1 MYPMISSAFKR
12 LTAAMLSVLL
22 LGTALHAQQRVTLSG
37 TVVDAL
43 GPVISAGVVQ
53 LGTSNGTV
61 TDMDGHFSIT
71 VPAGSTVEFSALGYL
86 PQQVVVNE
94 TKTVTILLEEDN
106 LQLEETVVVG
116 YGVQKKSDLT
126 GAISSV
132 KSQDLEARTITTAS
146 QALQGKTAG
155 VQVMNSSARPGA
167 SPTIRIRG
175 ISSNGD
181 CDPLYVVDGRVCSD
195 IGGIDPNDIES
206 MEVLKDGAS
215 AAIYGASAG
224 NGVVLITTK
233 KGKGKGKVSYEF
245 QLAVQSLG
253 KVPQVMNAEQYI
265 DYYTEAGL
273 ISLDQVYRNWD
284 FQTNTDWIN
293 TAFDKGIMHRHNV
306 SFQAGSDNASIY
318 ASINYLDNNGM
329 FAGDQ
334 DFFRRL
340 TGMVNASWKILPWLE
355 IGSNNQLE
363 RSNYRNMYDAGTVEY
378 GHTEYNT
385 VLSTLRL
392 DPLTK
397 PWYAANELPANMQL
411 ILENPQWGQLLGDG
425 KGNYYGISSF
435 VVDSNPNPFI
445 MRDKTLSTNRS
456 FAINGTSFINLTPL
470 KGLLITSRIS
480 YRFMGGD
487 NTSADLAYYANPKS
501 QQSYITLG
509 ATSQNPSYYQWENF
523 LNYNRDFGKHNVGIM
538 LGTSYSQQ
546 HNYNVSA
553 NSSGSEG
560 DLGVQKDNP
569 LFYYLGYRSP
579 SASLRVFGGEDAFI
593 RKLAYFGR
601 VNWSYAGKYLV
612 QASLRAD
619 AADSSV
625 LPAAKRWGYF
635 PAVSAGWTISEEP
648 FMEGVKSWLSFLKIR
663 ASWGQNGSL
672 ASLGDFR
679 YANSIASFYNYYA
692 TEALPT
698 SSGPD
703 DFRYIYAYGPSSSG
717 NNELKWETSEQTDLG
732 LDARFLAGKLTFS
745 MDWFNKTTK
754 DLIVEGLV
762 PSTIMGVTASPLN
775 AGNIRNT
782 GFEFELGWSDQ
793 IGKDFTY
800 SLRGNL
806 STLKNQVTKIHETA
820 TYIQSQVAPTRFE
833 VGQPAW
839 YFYGYKFS
847 GIDPATGEPTFENL
861 DDDPTI
867 GDGDKTYIGKGIPDL
882 TGGVTLTAGWKG
894 IDLLV
899 FGTFSAGN
907 QILCSLNS
915 TSGAY
920 NKLTYFTEDRWTPT
934 HTQATQPRAGAN
946 GLDKYA
952 ISSASVFDGSYFKIK
967 QIQLGYALPQSLL
980 SKIRMSD
987 LRIYASLDDWFT
999 FTKYPGFDPEIVGV
1013 GQSLGIDGGS
1023 YPTSKKVVFGLQL
1036 TF

>member
-1 MYPMISSAFKR
+1 MYLMIHSALKR
-12 LTAAMLSVLL
+12 LTAVALSALL
-22 LGTALHAQQRVTLSG
+22 LCTSLHAQQRVTLSG

-43 GPVISAGVVQ
+43 GPVIAAGVVQ
-53 LGTSNGTV
+53 VGTTNGTI
-61 TDMDGHFSIT
+61 TDVDGTFFIN
-71 VPAGSTVEFSALGYL
+71 VPAGSTVEISALGYL
-86 PQQVVVNE
+86 PQQIVVNE
-94 TKTVTILLEEDN
+94 TKTVTITLEEDN
-106 LQLEETVVVG
+106 FQLEETVVVG

-132 KSQDLEARTITTAS
+132 KTQDLEARTITTAS

-167 SPTIRIRG
+167 NPTIRIRG
-175 ISSNGD
+175 IASNGD
-181 CDPLYVVDGRVCSD
+181 CDPLYVVDGRVTSD

-233 KGKGKGKVSYEF
+233 KGKGDGKVSYEF
-245 QLAVQSLG
+245 QYSIQSLG
-253 KVPQVMNAEQYI
+253 KTPQVMNAEQYI

-273 ISLDQVYRNWD
+273 ITLDQVYRNWD
-284 FQTNTDWIN
+284 FKTNTDWVN
-293 TAFDKGIMHRHNV
+293 TAFENGAMQRHTV
-306 SFQAGSDNASIY
+306 SFQAGNDKGSLY
-318 ASINYLDNNGM
+318 ASLNYLNNNGI
-329 FAGDQ
+329 FVGKS
-334 DFFRRL
+334 DFYERI
-340 TGMVNASWKILPWLE
+340 TGMVNVSWKILPWLE
-355 IGSNNQLE
+355 FGSNNQIE
-363 RSNYRNMYDAGTVEY
+363 YANGRNISDAGTVINS
-378 GHTEYNT
+378 HTDLNT
-385 VLSTLRL
+385 VLSVLRL

-397 PWYAANELPANMQL
+397 PVYAANELPANMQL
-411 ILENPQWGQLLGDG
+411 VMDNPQWGPLVGDG
-425 KGNYYGISSF
+425 NGNYYGVSNFII
-435 VVDSNPNPFI
+435 DSNPNPLI
-445 MRDKTLSTNRS
+445 LRDRS
-456 FAINGTSFINLTPL
+456 YMKSRKMAINGTTYINLTPI
-470 KGLLITSRIS
+470 KGLLITSRLS
-480 YRFMGGD
+480 YQLNGANEYTYD
-487 NTSADLAYYANPKS
+487 IPYYANSKS
-501 QQSYITLG
+501 QQNYVTLASSASAPG
-509 ATSQNPSYYQWENF
+509 YFQWENF
-523 LNYNRDFGKHNVGIM
+523 LNYTRDFGKHSMGVM
-538 LGTSYSQQ
+538 LGTSYSQA
-546 HNYNVSA
+546 HNFTVGGNVS
-553 NSSGSEG
+553 GGEG
-560 DLGVQKDNP
+560 DLGVQKNNP
-569 LFYYLGYRSP
+569 LFYYFAYRS
-579 SASLRVFGGEDAFI
+579 ASSTVRLSGGEDLFN

-619 AADSSV
+619 AADTSV
-625 LPAAKRWGYF
+625 LPVSKRWGYF

-648 FMEGVKSWLSFLKIR
+648 FMEGAKSWLSFLKIR
-663 ASWGQNGSL
+663 ASWGQNGSI
-672 ASLGDFR
+672 ASLSGYR
-679 YANSIASFYNYYA
+679 YANSIASYYNYYG

-698 SSGPD
+698 SDGPD
-703 DFRYIYAYGPSSSG
+703 FHYIYGYAPSSSG
-717 NNELKWETSEQTDLG
+717 NNELKWETSQQTDLG
-732 LDARFLAGKLTFS
+732 LDARFLGGKLTFS
-745 MDWFNKTTK
+745 MDWFDKTTK

-762 PSTIMGVTASPLN
+762 PSTIMGVTASPMN

-800 SLRGNL
+800 SIRGNI
-806 STLKNQVTKIHETA
+806 STLKNKVTKIHETA
-820 TYIQSQVAPTRFE
+820 TYIQSQLAPTRFE

-839 YFYGYKFS
+839 YFYGYKFA
-847 GIDPATGEPTFENL
+847 GINAETGEPEFENL

-867 GDGDKTYIGKGIPDL
+867 GDGDKTYIGKGIPDV
-882 TGGVTLTAGWKG
+882 TGGITLTAGWKG

-967 QIQLGYALPQSLL
+967 QIQLGYSFPKTLL
-980 SKIRMSD
+980 SKIRMSN
-987 LRIYASLDDWFT
+987 LRVYASLDDWFT
-999 FTKYPGFDPEIVGV
+999 FAKYPGFDPEITGI
-1013 GQSLGIDGGS
+1013 GQSLGIDSGS
-1023 YPTSKKVVFGLQL
+1023 YPTSKKLVFGVQL

>member
-1 MYPMISSAFKR
+1 MIPSALKK
-12 LTAAMLSVLL
+12 LTAFALSVLL
-22 LGTALHAQQRVTLSG
+22 LAPSLQAQQKVTLSG

-43 GPVISAGVVQ
+43 GPVIAAGVVQ
-53 LGTSNGTV
+53 QGTTNGTV
-61 TDMDGHFSIT
+61 TDADGHFSLT
-71 VPAGSTVEFSALGYL
+71 VPSGATVEISAMGYL
-86 PQQVVVNE
+86 AQQIVVNASQ
-94 TKTVTILLEEDN
+94 TVTVTLEEDN
-106 LQLEETVVVG
+106 FQLEETVVVG

-132 KSQDLEARTITTAS
+132 KAQDLEARTITDAS

-181 CDPLYVVDGRVCSD
+181 CDPLYVVDGRVTSD

-233 KGKGKGKVSYEF
+233 KGKGEGKISYEF
-245 QLAVQSLG
+245 QYSIQSLG
-253 KVPQVMNAEQYI
+253 KTPKVMNSEQYI

-293 TAFDKGIMHRHNV
+293 TAFEKGAMQRHNLSFQSGNDKG
-306 SFQAGSDNASIY
+306 SLY
-318 ASINYLDNNGM
+318 ASINYLNNNGM
-329 FAGDQ
+329 FVGNADTYE
-334 DFFRRL
+334 RI
-340 TGMVNASWKILPWLE
+340 TGMVNVSWNIKPWLE
-355 IGSNNQLE
+355 FGSNNQLE
-363 RSNYRNMYDAGTVEY
+363 FATGRNISDAGTVINS
-378 GHTEYNT
+378 HTDLNAI
-385 VLSTLRL
+385 LSALRL

-397 PWYAANELPANMQL
+397 PVYAANELPANMQL
-411 ILENPQWGQLLGDG
+411 ILDNPDWGGLLGDG
-425 KGNYYGISSF
+425 KGNYYGISNF
-435 VVDSNPNPFI
+435 IIDSNPNPLI
-445 MRDKTLSTNRS
+445 LRDRS
-456 FAINGTSFINLTPL
+456 YMKSRRFVINGTTFLNIKPI
-470 KGLLITSRIS
+470 KGLLITSRFS
-480 YRFMGGD
+480 YKFTGSNEYTYD
-487 NTSADLAYYANPKS
+487 IPYYANQKA
-501 QQSYITLG
+501 QQSYVTLASVASVPG
-509 ATSQNPSYYQWENF
+509 YFQWENF
-523 LNYNRDFGKHNVGIM
+523 VNYTKDFGKHNLGVM
-538 LGTSYSQQ
+538 LGTSYSQT
-546 HNYNVSA
+546 HDFSVSGNVS
-553 NSSGSEG
+553 GGEG
-560 DLGVQKDNP
+560 DLGVQKNNP
-569 LFYYLGYRSP
+569 LFYYFGYRSA
-579 SASLRVFGGEDAFI
+579 SSSLRLYGGEDLFK

-625 LPAAKRWGYF
+625 LPVAKRWGYF

-648 FMEGVKSWLSFLKIR
+648 FMEGAKSWLSFLKIR

-698 SSGPD
+698 SANPD
-703 DFRYIYAYGPSSSG
+703 YGYIYGYAPSSSG

-732 LDARFLAGKLTFS
+732 LDARFLGGKLTFS

-762 PSTIMGVTASPLN
+762 PSTIMGVTASPMN

-800 SLRGNL
+800 SIRGNL

-839 YFYGYKFS
+839 YFYGYKFR
-847 GIDPATGEPTFENL
+847 GIDPATGEPEFENL

-882 TGGVTLTAGWKG
+882 TGGITLNASWKG

-899 FGTFSAGN
+899 FGTGSYGS

-946 GLDKYA
+946 GLDKFA

-967 QIQLGYALPQSLL
+967 QIQLGYSLPQTLL
-980 SKIRMSD
+980 SKIRMSH

-999 FTKYPGFDPEIVGV
+999 FTKYPGFDPEITGI
-1013 GQSLGIDGGS
+1013 GQSLGIDSGS
-1023 YPTSKKVVFGLQL
+1023 YPTSKKVVFGVQV

>member
-1 MYPMISSAFKR
+1 MIPSALKK
-12 LTAAMLSVLL
+12 LTAFALSVLL
-22 LGTALHAQQRVTLSG
+22 LVPSLQAQQKVTLSG
-37 TVVDAL
+37 NVVDAL
-43 GPVISAGVVQ
+43 GPVIAAGVVQ
-53 LGTSNGTV
+53 QGTTNGTV
-61 TDMDGHFSIT
+61 TDADGHFSLT
-71 VPAGSTVEFSALGYL
+71 VPAGATVEISAMGYL
-86 PQQVVVNE
+86 AQQIVVNE
-94 TKTVTILLEEDN
+94 SKTVTITLEEDN
-106 LQLEETVVVG
+106 FQLEETVVVG

-132 KSQDLEARTITTAS
+132 KAQDLEARTITDAS

-181 CDPLYVVDGRVCSD
+181 CDPLYVVDGRVTSD

-233 KGKGKGKVSYEF
+233 KGKGEGKISYEF
-245 QLAVQSLG
+245 QYSIQSLG
-253 KVPQVMNAEQYI
+253 KTPKVMNSEQYI

-293 TAFDKGIMHRHNV
+293 TAFEKGAMQRHNLSFQSGNDKG
-306 SFQAGSDNASIY
+306 SLY
-318 ASINYLDNNGM
+318 ASINYLNNNGM
-329 FAGDQ
+329 FVGNADTYE
-334 DFFRRL
+334 RI
-340 TGMVNASWKILPWLE
+340 TGMVNVSWNIKPWLE
-355 IGSNNQLE
+355 FGSNNQLE
-363 RSNYRNMYDAGTVEY
+363 FATGRNISDAGTVINS
-378 GHTEYNT
+378 HTDLNAI
-385 VLSTLRL
+385 LSALRL

-397 PWYAANELPANMQL
+397 PVYAANELPANMQL
-411 ILENPQWGQLLGDG
+411 ILDNPDWGGLLGDG
-425 KGNYYGISSF
+425 KGNYYGISNF
-435 VVDSNPNPFI
+435 IIDSNPNPLI
-445 MRDKTLSTNRS
+445 LRDRS
-456 FAINGTSFINLTPL
+456 YMKSRRFVINGTTFLNLKPI
-470 KGLLITSRIS
+470 KGLLITSRFS
-480 YRFMGGD
+480 YKFTGSNEYTYD
-487 NTSADLAYYANPKS
+487 IPYYANQKA
-501 QQSYITLG
+501 QQSYVTLASVASVPG
-509 ATSQNPSYYQWENF
+509 YFQWENF
-523 LNYNRDFGKHNVGIM
+523 VNYTKDFGKHNLGVM
-538 LGTSYSQQ
+538 LGTSYSQT
-546 HNYNVSA
+546 HDFNVSG
-553 NSSGSEG
+553 NVSGGEG
-560 DLGVQKDNP
+560 DLGVQKNNP
-569 LFYYLGYRSP
+569 LFYYFGYRSA
-579 SASLRVFGGEDAFI
+579 SSSLRLYGGEDLFK

-625 LPAAKRWGYF
+625 LPVAKRWGYF

-648 FMEGVKSWLSFLKIR
+648 FMEGAKSWLSFLKIR

-698 SSGPD
+698 SANPD
-703 DFRYIYAYGPSSSG
+703 YGYIYGYAPSSSG

-732 LDARFLAGKLTFS
+732 LDARFLGGKLTFS

-762 PSTIMGVTASPLN
+762 PSTIMGVTASPMN

-800 SLRGNL
+800 SIRGNL

-839 YFYGYKFS
+839 YFYGYKFR
-847 GIDPATGEPTFENL
+847 GIDPATGEPEFENL

-882 TGGVTLTAGWKG
+882 TGGITLNASWKG

-899 FGTFSAGN
+899 FGTGSYGS

-946 GLDKYA
+946 GLDKFA

-967 QIQLGYALPQSLL
+967 QIQLGYSLPQTLL
-980 SKIRMSD
+980 SKIRMSH

-999 FTKYPGFDPEIVGV
+999 FTKYPGFDPEITGI
-1013 GQSLGIDGGS
+1013 GQSLGIDSGS
-1023 YPTSKKVVFGLQL
+1023 YPTSKKVVFGVQV

>member
-1 MYPMISSAFKR
+1 MIHSAFKR
-12 LTAAMLSVLL
+12 LTVFVLSALL
-22 LGTALHAQQRVTLSG
+22 FCPALRAQQRVTLSG

-43 GPVISAGVVQ
+43 GPVISVGVVQ
-53 LGTSNGTV
+53 QGTTNGTV

-86 PQQVVVNE
+86 PQQFVVNE
-94 TKTVTILLEEDN
+94 SKTVTITLEEDN

-132 KSQDLEARTITTAS
+132 KSQDLEARTITDAS

-181 CDPLYVVDGRVCSD
+181 CDPLYVVDGRVTSD

-233 KGKGKGKVSYEF
+233 KGKGEGRVSYEF
-245 QLAVQSLG
+245 QYTLQSLG
-253 KVPQVMNAEQYI
+253 KVPHVMNANQYI

-273 ISLDQVYRNWD
+273 LTLDQVYRNWD
-284 FQTNTDWIN
+284 FQTNTDWVN
-293 TAFDKGIMHRHNV
+293 TAFETGNMQRHNL
-306 SFQAGSDNASIY
+306 SFQSGNDKATLY
-318 ASINYLDNNGM
+318 ASLNYLNNNGM
-329 FAGDQ
+329 FAGKADTYE
-334 DFFRRL
+334 RL
-340 TGMVNASWKILPWLE
+340 TGMVNVSWKIKSWLE
-355 IGSNNQLE
+355 FGSNNQLE
-363 RSNYRNMYDAGTVEY
+363 YANGRNISDAGTVINS
-378 GHTEYNT
+378 HTDLNT
-385 VLSTLRL
+385 VLSVLRL

-397 PWYAANELPANMQL
+397 PVYAANELPANMQL
-411 ILENPQWGQLLGDG
+411 ILENPSWGGLLGDG
-425 KGNYYGISSF
+425 KGNYYGVSNFI
-435 VVDSNPNPFI
+435 VDSNPNPLI
-445 MRDKTLSTNRS
+445 LRDRS
-456 FAINGTSFINLTPL
+456 YMKSRRMVINGTTFLNFAPI
-470 KGLLITSRIS
+470 KGLLITTRLS
-480 YRFMGGD
+480 YRLTGANEYTYD
-487 NTSADLAYYANPKS
+487 IPYYANPKA
-501 QQSYITLG
+501 QQSYVTLASSASVPG
-509 ATSQNPSYYQWENF
+509 YFQWENF
-523 LNYNRDFGKHNVGIM
+523 VNYNHDFGKHNLGVM
-538 LGTSYSQQ
+538 LGTSYSQT
-546 HNYNVSA
+546 HNFSVSGA
-553 NSSGSEG
+553 TSGGEG
-560 DLGVQKDNP
+560 DLGVQKNDP
-569 LFYYLGYRSP
+569 LFYYFAYRSAN
-579 SASLRVFGGEDAFI
+579 SSVRIYGGEDLFN

-601 VNWSYAGKYLV
+601 INWSYAGKYLV

-619 AADSSV
+619 AADTSV
-625 LPAAKRWGYF
+625 LPVTKRWGYF

-648 FMEGVKSWLSFLKIR
+648 FMQGARSWLPFLKIR
-663 ASWGQNGSL
+663 ASWGQNGSI
-672 ASLGDFR
+672 ASLSGYR

-698 SSGPD
+698 SDGPD
-703 DFRYIYAYGPSSSG
+703 YKYIYGYAPSSSG

-732 LDARFLAGKLTFS
+732 LDARFLNGRLTFS

-762 PSTIMGVTASPLN
+762 PSTIMGVTASPMN

-793 IGKDFTY
+793 IGKDFNY
-800 SLRGNL
+800 SIRANL
-806 STLKNQVTKIHETA
+806 STLKNRVTKIHETA
-820 TYIQSQVAPTRFE
+820 TYISSTLAPTRFE

-847 GIDPATGEPTFENL
+847 GINASTGEPEFENL

-882 TGGVTLTAGWKG
+882 TGGITLTAGWKG

-899 FGTFSAGN
+899 FGTGSYGN
-907 QILCSLNS
+907 DILCSLNS

-920 NKLTYFTEDRWTPT
+920 NKLTYFTADRWTPT

-967 QIQLGYALPQSLL
+967 QIQLGYTLPKTLL
-980 SKIRMSD
+980 SKIRIHH
-987 LRIYASLDDWFT
+987 LRVYASLDDFFT
-999 FTKYPGFDPEIVGV
+999 FASYPGFDPEITGI
-1013 GQSLGIDGGS
+1013 GQSLGVDSGS
-1023 YPTSKKVVFGLQL
+1023 YPTSKKVVFGVQL

>member
-12 LTAAMLSVLL
+12 LTALVLSALL
-22 LGTALHAQQRVTLSG
+22 LCTSLHAQQRVTLSG

-53 LGTSNGTV
+53 LGTTNGTV

-71 VPAGSTVEFSALGYL
+71 VPAGSTVEISALGYL
-86 PQQVVVNE
+86 PQQLVVNQ
-94 TKTVTILLEEDN
+94 TKTVTIQLEEDN

-132 KSQDLEARTITTAS
+132 KAQDLEARTITDAS

-233 KGKGKGKVSYEF
+233 KGKGEGKVSYDF
-245 QLAVQSLG
+245 QLAVQSLA

-284 FQTNTDWIN
+284 FKTNTDWIN
-293 TAFDKGIMHRHNV
+293 AAFEKGIMQRHSL
-306 SFQAGSDNASIY
+306 SFQAGSEKASLY
-318 ASINYLDNNGM
+318 ASLNYLNNDGM
-329 FAGDQ
+329 FAGKSDYFQ
-334 DFFRRL
+334 RL
-340 TGMVNASWKILPWLE
+340 TGMVNVSWKIKDWLE
-355 IGSNNQLE
+355 FGSNNQIE
-363 RSNYRNMYDAGTVEY
+363 FASGRNISDAGTVLNS
-378 GHTEYNT
+378 HTELNT

-397 PWYAANELPANMQL
+397 PWYAADELPANMQL
-411 ILENPQWGQLLGDG
+411 ILDNPQWGKLLGDG
-425 KGNYYGISSF
+425 NGNYYGISNF
-435 VVDSNPNPFI
+435 ITDANPNPFI
-445 MRDKTLSTNRS
+445 LRDRTFVKSRQ
-456 FAINGTSFINLTPL
+456 FAINGTAFLNFTPL
-470 KGLLITSRIS
+470 KGLLITSRLS
-480 YRFMGGD
+480 YRLVGSNGYSYD
-487 NTSADLAYYANPKS
+487 VAYYANPKA
-501 QQSYITLG
+501 QQNYVTLAASSG
-509 ATSQNPSYYQWENF
+509 DPGFFQWENF
-523 LNYNRDFGKHNVGIM
+523 LNYNKDFGKHSLGIM
-538 LGTSYSQQ
+538 LGTSYSQY
-546 HNYNVSA
+546 HDFTVGA
-553 NSSGSEG
+553 ASSGSDG

-569 LFYYLGYRSP
+569 LFYYLGYRSA
-579 SASLRVFGGEDAFI
+579 SASVRAFGGEDSFN

-619 AADSSV
+619 AADTSV

-635 PAVSAGWTISEEP
+635 PAVSAGWTISEES
-648 FMEGVKSWLSFLKIR
+648 FMEGARSWLPFLKIR

-672 ASLGDFR
+672 ASLGGFR

-698 SSGPD
+698 SLGPD
-703 DFRYIYAYGPSSSG
+703 DFKYIYGYAPSSSG

-732 LDARFLAGKLTFS
+732 LDARFLGGKLTFS

-762 PSTIMGVTASPLN
+762 PSTIMGVTASPMN

-806 STLKNQVTKIHETA
+806 STLKNKVTKIHETA
-820 TYIQSQVAPTRFE
+820 TYIQSSVAPTRFE

-839 YFYGYKFS
+839 YFYGYKFT
-847 GIDPATGEPTFENL
+847 GINAQTGEPEFENL

-899 FGTFSAGN
+899 FGTFSYGN

-915 TSGAY
+915 NSGAY
-920 NKLTYFTEDRWTPT
+920 NKLTYFTEDRWTPS

-967 QIQLGYALPQSLL
+967 QIQLGYSLPKTLL
-980 SKIRMSD
+980 SKVRMSNF
-987 LRIYASLDDWFT
+987 RIYASLDDWFT
-999 FTKYPGFDPEIVGV
+999 FAKYPGFDPEIVGI
-1013 GQSLGIDGGS
+1013 GQSLGIDNGS
-1023 YPTSKKVVFGLQL
+1023 YPTSRKLVFGVQL

>member
-1 MYPMISSAFKR
+1 MIPSAFKR
-12 LTAAMLSVLL
+12 LTAVILSALL
-22 LGTALHAQQRVTLSG
+22 LCTSLHAQQRVTLSG

-53 LGTSNGTV
+53 VGTNNGTV
-61 TDMDGHFSIT
+61 TDMDGHFTLT
-71 VPAGSTVEFSALGYL
+71 VPAGSTVEISTLGYL
-86 PQQVVVNE
+86 PQQIVVNE
-94 TKTVTILLEEDN
+94 SKTVTITLEEDN

-132 KSQDLEARTITTAS
+132 KAQDLEARTITDAS

-181 CDPLYVVDGRVCSD
+181 CDPLYVVDGRVTTD

-233 KGKGKGKVSYEF
+233 KGKGEGKVSYDF
-245 QLAVQSLG
+245 QLAIQSLG
-253 KVPQVMNAEQYI
+253 KVPHVMNANQYI

-293 TAFDKGIMHRHNV
+293 TAFENGIMHRHNL
-306 SFQAGSDNASIY
+306 SFQSGNEKGSLY
-318 ASINYLDNNGM
+318 ASINYLNNNGM
-329 FAGDQ
+329 FVGNADTYE
-334 DFFRRL
+334 RL
-340 TGMVNASWKILPWLE
+340 TGMVNVTRKIKKWLE
-355 IGSNNQLE
+355 FGSNNQLE
-363 RSNYRNMYDAGTVEY
+363 YASGRNISDAGTVINSHSEL
-378 GHTEYNT
+378 NT

-397 PWYAANELPANMQL
+397 PVYAANELPANMQL
-411 ILENPQWGQLLGDG
+411 ILENPSWGGLLGDG
-425 KGNYYGISSF
+425 KGNYYGISNF
-435 VVDSNPNPFI
+435 IIDSNPNPLI
-445 MRDKTLSTNRS
+445 LRDRS
-456 FAINGTSFINLTPL
+456 YMKSRRMVINGTTFLNFTPIE
-470 KGLLITSRIS
+470 GLLITTRLS
-480 YRFMGGD
+480 YRLTGANEYTYD
-487 NTSADLAYYANPKS
+487 IPYYANAKA
-501 QQSYITLG
+501 QQSYVTLASSASVPG
-509 ATSQNPSYYQWENF
+509 YFQWENF
-523 LNYNRDFGKHNVGIM
+523 VNYNKQLGKHNLGVM
-538 LGTSYSQQ
+538 VGTSYSQT
-546 HNYNVSA
+546 HNFSVSGA
-553 NSSGSEG
+553 TSGGEG
-560 DLGVQKDNP
+560 DLGVQKNDP
-569 LFYYLGYRSP
+569 LFYYFAYRS
-579 SASLRVFGGEDAFI
+579 ASSSVRIYGGEDLFN

-601 VNWSYAGKYLV
+601 LNWSYAGRYLV

-619 AADSSV
+619 AADTSV
-625 LPAAKRWGYF
+625 LPVTKRWGYF

-648 FMEGVKSWLSFLKIR
+648 FMEGARSWLPFLKIR
-663 ASWGQNGSL
+663 ASWGQNGSI
-672 ASLGDFR
+672 ASLSGYR

-698 SSGPD
+698 SDGPD
-703 DFRYIYAYGPSSSG
+703 FHYIYGYAPSSSG

-732 LDARFLAGKLTFS
+732 LDARFLGGRLTFS

-762 PSTIMGVTASPLN
+762 PSTIMGVTASPMN

-793 IGKDFTY
+793 VGKDFSY
-800 SLRGNL
+800 SIRGNL
-806 STLKNQVTKIHETA
+806 STLKNKVTKIHETA
-820 TYIQSQVAPTRFE
+820 TYISSTVAPTRFE

-847 GIDPATGEPTFENL
+847 GINSTTGEPEFENL

-882 TGGVTLTAGWKG
+882 TGGITLTASWKG

-899 FGTFSAGN
+899 FGTGSYGN
-907 QILCSLNS
+907 SILCSLNS

-934 HTQATQPRAGAN
+934 HTTATQPRAGAN

-967 QIQLGYALPQSLL
+967 QIQLGYTLPKNVLQ
-980 SKIRMSD
+980 KIRMD
-987 LRIYASLDDWFT
+987 NLRIYASLDDFFT
-999 FTKYPGFDPEIVGV
+999 FASYPGFDPEITGI
-1013 GQSLGIDGGS
+1013 GQSLGVDSGS

>member
-1 MYPMISSAFKR
+1 MYPMIPSALKK
-12 LTAAMLSVLL
+12 LTAFALSVLL
-22 LGTALHAQQRVTLSG
+22 LVPSLQAQQKVTLSG

-43 GPVISAGVVQ
+43 GPVIAAGVVQ
-53 LGTSNGTV
+53 QGTTNGTV
-61 TDMDGHFSIT
+61 TDADGHFSLT
-71 VPAGSTVEFSALGYL
+71 VPSGATVEISAMGYL
-86 PQQVVVNE
+86 AQQIVVNASQ
-94 TKTVTILLEEDN
+94 TVTVTLEEDN
-106 LQLEETVVVG
+106 FQLEETVVVG

-132 KSQDLEARTITTAS
+132 KAQDLEARTITDAS

-155 VQVMNSSARPGA
+155 IQVMNSSARPGA

-181 CDPLYVVDGRVCSD
+181 CDPLYVVDGRVTSD

-233 KGKGKGKVSYEF
+233 KGKGEGKISYEF
-245 QLAVQSLG
+245 QYSIQSLG
-253 KVPQVMNAEQYI
+253 KTPKVMNSEQYI

-273 ISLDQVYRNWD
+273 ISLDRVYRNWD

-293 TAFDKGIMHRHNV
+293 TAFEKGAMQRHNLSFQSGNDKG
-306 SFQAGSDNASIY
+306 SLY
-318 ASINYLDNNGM
+318 ASINYLNNNGM
-329 FAGDQ
+329 FIGNADSYE
-334 DFFRRL
+334 RI
-340 TGMVNASWKILPWLE
+340 TGMVNVSWNIKPWLE
-355 IGSNNQLE
+355 FGSNNQLE
-363 RSNYRNMYDAGTVEY
+363 YATGRNISDAGTVINS
-378 GHTEYNT
+378 HTDLNAI
-385 VLSTLRL
+385 LSALRL

-397 PWYAANELPANMQL
+397 PVYAANELPANMQL
-411 ILENPQWGQLLGDG
+411 ILDNPDWGGLLGDG
-425 KGNYYGISSF
+425 KGNYYGISNF
-435 VVDSNPNPFI
+435 IIDSNPNPLI
-445 MRDKTLSTNRS
+445 LRDRS
-456 FAINGTSFINLTPL
+456 YMKSRRFVINGTTFLNIKPI
-470 KGLLITSRIS
+470 KGLLITSRFS
-480 YRFMGGD
+480 YKFTGSNEYTYD
-487 NTSADLAYYANPKS
+487 IPYYANKEA
-501 QQSYITLG
+501 QQSYVTLASVASVPG
-509 ATSQNPSYYQWENF
+509 YFQWENF
-523 LNYNRDFGKHNVGIM
+523 VNYTKDFGKHNLGVM
-538 LGTSYSQQ
+538 LGTSYSQT
-546 HNYNVSA
+546 HDFNISGNVS
-553 NSSGSEG
+553 GGEG
-560 DLGVQKDNP
+560 DLGVQKNNP
-569 LFYYLGYRSP
+569 LFYYFGYRSA
-579 SASLRVFGGEDAFI
+579 SSSLRLYGGEDLFK

-625 LPAAKRWGYF
+625 LPVAKRWGYF

-648 FMEGVKSWLSFLKIR
+648 FMEGAKSWLSFLKIR

-698 SSGPD
+698 SANPD
-703 DFRYIYAYGPSSSG
+703 YGYIYGYAPSSSG

-732 LDARFLAGKLTFS
+732 LDARFLGGKLTFS

-762 PSTIMGVTASPLN
+762 PSTIMGVTASPMN

-800 SLRGNL
+800 SIRGNL

-839 YFYGYKFS
+839 YFYGYKFR
-847 GIDPATGEPTFENL
+847 GIDPATGEPEFENL

-882 TGGVTLTAGWKG
+882 TGGITLNASWKG

-899 FGTFSAGN
+899 FGTGSYGS

-967 QIQLGYALPQSLL
+967 QIQLGYSLPQTLL
-980 SKIRMSD
+980 SKIRMSH

-999 FTKYPGFDPEIVGV
+999 FTKYPGFDPEITGI
-1013 GQSLGIDGGS
+1013 GQSLGIDSGS
-1023 YPTSKKVVFGLQL
+1023 YPTSKKVVFGVQV

>member
-1 MYPMISSAFKR
+1 MYPMIPSALKK
-12 LTAAMLSVLL
+12 LTAFALSVLL
-22 LGTALHAQQRVTLSG
+22 LVPSLQAQQKVTLSG

-43 GPVISAGVVQ
+43 GPVIAAGVVQ
-53 LGTSNGTV
+53 QGTTNGTV
-61 TDMDGHFSIT
+61 TDADGHFSLT
-71 VPAGSTVEFSALGYL
+71 VPSGATVEISAMGYL
-86 PQQVVVNE
+86 AQQIVVNASQ
-94 TKTVTILLEEDN
+94 TVTVTLEEDN
-106 LQLEETVVVG
+106 FQLEETVVVG

-132 KSQDLEARTITTAS
+132 KAQDLEARTITDAS

-181 CDPLYVVDGRVCSD
+181 CDPLYVVDGRVTSD

-233 KGKGKGKVSYEF
+233 KGKGEGKISYEF
-245 QLAVQSLG
+245 QYSIQSLG
-253 KVPQVMNAEQYI
+253 KTPKVMNAEQYI

-293 TAFDKGIMHRHNV
+293 TAFEKGAMQRHNLSFQSGNDKG
-306 SFQAGSDNASIY
+306 SLY
-318 ASINYLDNNGM
+318 ASINYLNNNGM
-329 FAGDQ
+329 FVGNADTYE
-334 DFFRRL
+334 RI
-340 TGMVNASWKILPWLE
+340 TGMVNVSWNIKPWLE
-355 IGSNNQLE
+355 FGSNNQLE
-363 RSNYRNMYDAGTVEY
+363 FATGRNISDAGTVINS
-378 GHTEYNT
+378 HTDLNAI
-385 VLSTLRL
+385 LSALRL

-397 PWYAANELPANMQL
+397 PVYAANELPANMQL
-411 ILENPQWGQLLGDG
+411 ILDNPDWGGLLGDG
-425 KGNYYGISSF
+425 KGNYYGISNF
-435 VVDSNPNPFI
+435 IIDSNPNPLI
-445 MRDKTLSTNRS
+445 LRDRS
-456 FAINGTSFINLTPL
+456 YMKSRRFVINGTTFLNIKPI
-470 KGLLITSRIS
+470 KGLLITSRFS
-480 YRFMGGD
+480 YKFTGSNEYTYD
-487 NTSADLAYYANPKS
+487 IPYYANQKA
-501 QQSYITLG
+501 QQSYVTLASVASVPG
-509 ATSQNPSYYQWENF
+509 YFQWENF
-523 LNYNRDFGKHNVGIM
+523 VNYTKDFGKHNLGVM
-538 LGTSYSQQ
+538 LGTSYSQT
-546 HNYNVSA
+546 HDFNVSG
-553 NSSGSEG
+553 NVSGGEG
-560 DLGVQKDNP
+560 DLGVQKNNP
-569 LFYYLGYRSP
+569 LFYYFGYRSA
-579 SASLRVFGGEDAFI
+579 SSSLRLYGGEDLFK

-625 LPAAKRWGYF
+625 LPVAKRWGYF

-648 FMEGVKSWLSFLKIR
+648 FMEGAKSWLSFLKIR

-698 SSGPD
+698 SANPD
-703 DFRYIYAYGPSSSG
+703 YGYIYGYAPSSSG

-732 LDARFLAGKLTFS
+732 LDARFLGGRLTFS

-762 PSTIMGVTASPLN
+762 PSTIMGVTASPMN

-800 SLRGNL
+800 SIRGNL

-839 YFYGYKFS
+839 YFYGYKLR
-847 GIDPATGEPTFENL
+847 GIDPATGEPEFENL

-882 TGGVTLTAGWKG
+882 TGGITLNASWKG

-899 FGTFSAGN
+899 FGTGSYGS

-967 QIQLGYALPQSLL
+967 QIQLGYSLPLTLL
-980 SKIRMSD
+980 SKIRMSH

-999 FTKYPGFDPEIVGV
+999 FTKYPGFDPEITGI
-1013 GQSLGIDGGS
+1013 GQSLGIDSGS
-1023 YPTSKKVVFGLQL
+1023 YPTSKKVVFGVQV

>member
-1 MYPMISSAFKR
+1 MIPSALKK
-12 LTAAMLSVLL
+12 LTAFALSVLL
-22 LGTALHAQQRVTLSG
+22 LVPSLQAQQKVTLSG

-43 GPVISAGVVQ
+43 GPVIAAGVVQ
-53 LGTSNGTV
+53 QGTTNGTV
-61 TDMDGHFSIT
+61 TDADGHFSLT
-71 VPAGSTVEFSALGYL
+71 VPSGATVEISAMGYL
-86 PQQVVVNE
+86 AQQIVVNASQ
-94 TKTVTILLEEDN
+94 TVTVTLEEDN
-106 LQLEETVVVG
+106 FQLEETVVVG

-132 KSQDLEARTITTAS
+132 KAQDLEARTITDAS

-181 CDPLYVVDGRVCSD
+181 CDPLYVVDGRVTSD

-233 KGKGKGKVSYEF
+233 KGKGEGKISYEF
-245 QLAVQSLG
+245 QYSIQSLG
-253 KVPQVMNAEQYI
+253 KTPKVMNSEQYI

-293 TAFDKGIMHRHNV
+293 TAFEKGAMQRHNLSFQSGNDKG
-306 SFQAGSDNASIY
+306 SLY
-318 ASINYLDNNGM
+318 ASINYLNNNGM
-329 FAGDQ
+329 FVGNADTYE
-334 DFFRRL
+334 RI
-340 TGMVNASWKILPWLE
+340 TGMVNVSWNIKPWLE
-355 IGSNNQLE
+355 FGSNNQLE
-363 RSNYRNMYDAGTVEY
+363 FATGRNISDAGTVINS
-378 GHTEYNT
+378 HTDLNAI
-385 VLSTLRL
+385 LSALRL

-397 PWYAANELPANMQL
+397 PVYAANELPANMQL
-411 ILENPQWGQLLGDG
+411 ILDNPDWGGLLGDG
-425 KGNYYGISSF
+425 KGNYYGISNF
-435 VVDSNPNPFI
+435 IIDSNPNPLI
-445 MRDKTLSTNRS
+445 LRDRS
-456 FAINGTSFINLTPL
+456 YMKSRRFVINGTTFLNIKPI
-470 KGLLITSRIS
+470 KGLLITSRFS
-480 YRFMGGD
+480 YKFTGSNEYTYD
-487 NTSADLAYYANPKS
+487 IPYYANQKA
-501 QQSYITLG
+501 QQSYVTLASVASVPG
-509 ATSQNPSYYQWENF
+509 YFQWENF
-523 LNYNRDFGKHNVGIM
+523 VNYTKDFGKHNLGVM
-538 LGTSYSQQ
+538 LGTSYSQT
-546 HNYNVSA
+546 HDFNVSG
-553 NSSGSEG
+553 NVSGGEG
-560 DLGVQKDNP
+560 DLGVQKNNP
-569 LFYYLGYRSP
+569 LFYYFGYRSA
-579 SASLRVFGGEDAFI
+579 SSSLRLYGGEDLFK

-625 LPAAKRWGYF
+625 LPVAKRWGYF

-648 FMEGVKSWLSFLKIR
+648 FMEGAKSWLSFLKIR

-698 SSGPD
+698 SANPD
-703 DFRYIYAYGPSSSG
+703 YGYIYGYAPSSSG

-732 LDARFLAGKLTFS
+732 LDARFLGGRLTFS

-762 PSTIMGVTASPLN
+762 PSTIMGVTASPMN

-800 SLRGNL
+800 SIRGNL

-839 YFYGYKFS
+839 YFYGYKLR
-847 GIDPATGEPTFENL
+847 GIDPATGEPEFENL

-882 TGGVTLTAGWKG
+882 TGGITLNASWKG

-899 FGTFSAGN
+899 FGTGSYGS

-967 QIQLGYALPQSLL
+967 QIQLGYSLPLTLL
-980 SKIRMSD
+980 SKIRMSH

-999 FTKYPGFDPEIVGV
+999 FTKYPGFDPEITGI
-1013 GQSLGIDGGS
+1013 GQSLGIDSGS
-1023 YPTSKKVVFGLQL
+1023 YPTSKKVVFGVQV

>member
-12 LTAAMLSVLL
+12 LTVLALSALL
-22 LGTALHAQQRVTLSG
+22 LCTSLHAQQRVTLSG

-53 LGTSNGTV
+53 LGTTNGTV
-61 TDMDGHFSIT
+61 TDMDGQFSIT
-71 VPAGSTVEFSALGYL
+71 VPAGATVEISALGYL
-86 PQQVVVNE
+86 PQQLVVNE
-94 TKTVTILLEEDN
+94 TKTVTIQLEEDN

-132 KSQDLEARTITTAS
+132 KAQDLEARTITDAS

-181 CDPLYVVDGRVCSD
+181 CDPLYVVDGRVTSD

-233 KGKGKGKVSYEF
+233 KGKGEGKISYEF
-245 QLAVQSLG
+245 QYSIQSLG
-253 KVPQVMNAEQYI
+253 KTPKVMNAEQYI

-293 TAFDKGIMHRHNV
+293 TAFEKGAMQRHNLSFQSGNDKG
-306 SFQAGSDNASIY
+306 SLY
-318 ASINYLDNNGM
+318 ASINYLNNNGM
-329 FAGDQ
+329 FVGNADSYE
-334 DFFRRL
+334 RI
-340 TGMVNASWKILPWLE
+340 TGMVNVSWNIKPWLE
-355 IGSNNQLE
+355 FGSNNQLE
-363 RSNYRNMYDAGTVEY
+363 YATGRNISDAGTVINS
-378 GHTEYNT
+378 HTDLNAI
-385 VLSTLRL
+385 LSALRL

-397 PWYAANELPANMQL
+397 PVYAANELPDNMQL
-411 ILENPQWGQLLGDG
+411 ILDNPDWGGLLGDG
-425 KGNYYGISSF
+425 NGNYYGISNF
-435 VVDSNPNPFI
+435 IIDSNPNPLI
-445 MRDKTLSTNRS
+445 LRDRS
-456 FAINGTSFINLTPL
+456 YMKSRRFVINGTTFLNLKPL
-470 KGLLITSRIS
+470 KGLLITSRLS
-480 YRFMGGD
+480 YKFTGSNEYTYD
-487 NTSADLAYYANPKS
+487 IPYYANQKA
-501 QQSYITLG
+501 QQSYVTLASVASVPG
-509 ATSQNPSYYQWENF
+509 YFQWENF
-523 LNYNRDFGKHNVGIM
+523 LNYTKDFGKHDLGVM
-538 LGTSYSQQ
+538 LGTSYSQT
-546 HNYNVSA
+546 HDFNVSG
-553 NSSGSEG
+553 NVSGGEG
-560 DLGVQKDNP
+560 DLGVQKNNP
-569 LFYYLGYRSP
+569 LFYYFGYRSA
-579 SASLRVFGGEDAFI
+579 SSSLRLYGGEDLFK

-601 VNWSYAGKYLV
+601 LNWSYAGKYLV

-625 LPAAKRWGYF
+625 LPVAKRWGYF

-648 FMEGVKSWLSFLKIR
+648 FMQGVKSWLSFLKIR

-698 SSGPD
+698 SANPD
-703 DFRYIYAYGPSSSG
+703 YGYIYGYAPSSSG

-732 LDARFLAGKLTFS
+732 LDARFLGGKLTFS

-762 PSTIMGVTASPLN
+762 PSTIMGVTASPMN

-782 GFEFELGWSDQ
+782 GFEFELGWNDQ
-793 IGKDFTY
+793 IGKDFNY
-800 SLRGNL
+800 SIRGNL
-806 STLKNQVTKIHETA
+806 STLKNKVTKIHETA

-839 YFYGYKFS
+839 YFYGYKFA
-847 GIDPATGEPTFENL
+847 GINAQTGEPEFENL

-882 TGGVTLTAGWKG
+882 TGGITLNASWKG

-899 FGTFSAGN
+899 FGTGSYGS

-967 QIQLGYALPQSLL
+967 QIQLGYSLPQALL
-980 SKIRMSD
+980 SKIKMSN

-999 FTKYPGFDPEIVGV
+999 FTQYPGFDPEITGI
-1013 GQSLGIDGGS
+1013 GQSLGIDSGS
-1023 YPTSKKVVFGLQL
+1023 YPTSKKVVFGVQV